1 MKYWLVKSEP
11 SVFSIDDLKK
21 IKVTAW
27 DGVRNY
33 QARNFLKAMKRGD
46 LLLIYHSNEQP
57 VGVAGMAEIV
67 KEAYPDPSQF
77 DKKSEYYDASATEEN
92 PRWVCPD
99 VKFVEKF
106 KRIVTL
112 QELRSDPKLSGLMLL
127 KKGSRLS
134 VIPVAPD
141 EFRRIVKLANG

>member
-1 MKYWLVKSEP
+1 VKYWLVKSEP

-77 DKKSEYYDASATEEN
+77 DKKSEYYDAAATKEN

>member
-1 MKYWLVKSEP
+1 MKHWLIKSEP

-21 IKVTAW
+21 NKLTAW

-33 QARNFLKAMKRGD
+33 QARNFLKSMKKGD

-57 VGVAGMAEIV
+57 VGVAGMAEIA

-77 DKKSEYYDASATEEN
+77 DKKSDYYDAASTEEN
-92 PRWVCPD
+92 PRWECPD

-134 VIPVAPD
+134 VTPVAPD

>member
-1 MKYWLVKSEP
+1 MTVNVLLFNVTRLEREYLFPYTNSSEVLA
-11 SVFSIDDLKK
+11 SK
-21 IKVTAW
+21 IGTI
-27 DGVRNY
+27 
-33 QARNFLKAMKRGD
+33 
-46 LLLIYHSNEQP
+46 IYHSNEQP

-77 DKKSEYYDASATEEN
+77 DKKSEYYDATATKEN

>member
-77 DKKSEYYDASATEEN
+77 DKKSEYYDAAATKEN